1 MKKIAER
8 LAGYTITQLNKIAK
22 GNKGIVSIEYDKSIY
37 VLEYFTLLKI
47 GEDYF
52 DEEEEAEGFSGLNAY
67 VEETPYRIPFES
79 ITRVFVAWQ
88 VKVK

>member
-1 MKKIAER
+1 
-8 LAGYTITQLNKIAK
+8 
-22 GNKGIVSIEYDKSIY
+22 